1 MTIFESTISINKP
14 VHEVYQFLTDMNN
27 HQQLMPD
34 NIQNWTSTA
43 NEASFSI
50 PNMVNLVLKVEERI
64 TDREVRI
71 IPAEKPPFDLELKWT
86 LSVAGNQTEVLYTI
100 AADLN
105 MMMKMLASGPLQKL
119 ADNETAN
126 LFAILN

>member
-43 NEASFSI
+43 NKASFSI